1 MKNLLTTMAILEA
14 LVGILLLVAPSLI
27 ASKLLGAE
35 SLDANA
41 QTIARIAGAALTTLG
56 FACWHYRYSVHAKPL
71 VLAMTFYNVA
81 VPIVLAYGRFALDL
95 KAPELV
101 PPIFF
106 HLAIAVWCMVVL
118 AKSKSLANH

>member
-1 MKNLLTTMAILEA
+1 MKNLLTTMAILET
-14 LVGILLLVAPSLI
+14 LVGVLLLAAPSLV

-71 VLAMTFYNVA
+71 VLAMTFYNIA
-81 VPIVLAYGRFALDL
+81 VPVVLAYGRFALDL
-95 KAPELV
+95 KAPELI

-106 HLAIAVWCMVVL
+106 HLAIGVWCIVAL
-118 AKSKSLANH
+118 RAKSSPSAT